1 MTWMWDRDNRRF
13 LGFLGACWLLLAGFL
28 LAAGLAGQKE
38 TGEAVR
44 KREAQISSW
53 LLEQGEP
60 ASQVALAL
68 KNQKITAEGRQLLET
83 AGRRTD
89 SHWTAGIPEADNR
102 SAWGFLLAG
111 YLCCGLLAGAGTLW
125 AMEKREKLYRE
136 AISVIEEYSRGNLEK
151 HLTRNSPGGIYRLFT
166 AVDQLALALR
176 ASGEKES
183 RAREFLKQSVSDIS
197 HQLKTPLAALSMYT
211 EIILEE
217 ASCPEVVKKFA
228 SSSAASLERIQRL
241 TFMMLRLTRLD
252 AGEILFQRR
261 LCPVGELVEEAVRD
275 LKIRA
280 EKEGKRLVTEGNPLD
295 TLVCDPE
302 WTGEAVGN
310 LIKNALDHT
319 CFGGTI
325 RICWKRSPIM
335 IRLQVEDDG
344 EGIAPEDIHH
354 IFKRFYRSRRS
365 EGTARDRQGVGLGLP
380 LAKAIVDGQG
390 GVLSV
395 QSQPGQ
401 GACFSISF
409 PAPES
414 LQIRKTEFTGL

>member
-111 YLCCGLLAGAGTLW
+111 NLCCGLLAGAGTLW

-211 EIILEE
+211 EII
-217 ASCPEVVKKFA
+217 
-228 SSSAASLERIQRL
+228 
-241 TFMMLRLTRLD
+241 
-252 AGEILFQRR
+252 
-261 LCPVGELVEEAVRD
+261 
-275 LKIRA
+275 
-280 EKEGKRLVTEGNPLD
+280 
-295 TLVCDPE
+295 
-302 WTGEAVGN
+302 W
-310 LIKNALDHT
+310 
-319 CFGGTI
+319 
-325 RICWKRSPIM
+325 
-335 IRLQVEDDG
+335 
-344 EGIAPEDIHH
+344 
-354 IFKRFYRSRRS
+354 
-365 EGTARDRQGVGLGLP
+365 
-380 LAKAIVDGQG
+380 
-390 GVLSV
+390 
-395 QSQPGQ
+395 
-401 GACFSISF
+401 
-409 PAPES
+409 
-414 LQIRKTEFTGL
+414 